1 MTAEVKCQISMDK
14 HNEDLVL
21 KQTKIWVQ
29 NFVIG
34 ENLCPFAARPSQA
47 GTIKYRTYMGNRWE
61 ELLNQL
67 IQELLY
73 LKETPSDITET
84 TLLIHPNVLIDFED
98 YLAFL
103 ERGEEVIEKMELEG
117 VLQLASFHPDY
128 QFEGVATDAASNY
141 TNRSPFP
148 MLHIIREDSVE
159 RAVEQHPDAEG
170 IPDRNIAHLE
180 SIGQS
185 NLKER
190 LDAIKRTN

>member
-1 MTAEVKCQISMDK
+1 MDK
-14 HNEDLVL
+14 LNEALVL
-21 KQTKIWVQ
+21 KQTKMWVQ
-29 NFVIG
+29 SFVIG
-34 ENLCPFAARPSQA
+34 ENLCPFAARPFNE
-47 GTIKYRTYMGNRWE
+47 GTIKYRTYMGSRWE
-61 ELLNQL
+61 ELLDQL
-67 IQELLY
+67 IQELVY
-73 LKETPSDITET
+73 LKEAPSDLTET
-84 TLLIHPNVLIDFED
+84 TLLIHPNILSDFED

-128 QFEGVATDAASNY
+128 QFEGVAPDAASNY

-159 RAVEQHPDAEG
+159 QAVEQHPDADG
-170 IPDRNIAHLE
+170 IPERNIAHLE
-180 SIGQS
+180 NIGQS